1 VNSVGSAGLSLQNIT
16 VTGSGAGDFVKVEDG
31 CTGISLAPGT
41 SCSISLSF
49 APQTVGNRDASLII
63 NDNAPGS
70 PHQVM
75 LSGSGLGQPEGQVD
89 PAYLDFGQQPIDTS
103 GRAQS
108 VSLTNIG
115 SAALTVKGMGILE
128 HAEVSDF
135 QIVQDGCSGQSLEPG
150 ARCDVQV
157 VFAPVN
163 LGRLSGV
170 LSIADDASNS
180 PQNVSLAGVGV
191 TPDPL
196 PVYVSLSAEPASI
209 TAGQCANLT
218 WKIASFQE
226 VQQAYLSGGQFD
238 NSPISSPSGTYD
250 ACPKITTTYVLHAMP
265 FKDKEQAASVTLEVM
280 PVPAESATPEPTAFP
295 TYVPTVAPAPVP
307 IVAPTYVPTA
317 APTPA
322 PTAAPTSVP
331 SPMAGPFIN

>member
-1 VNSVGSAGLSLQNIT
+1 M
-16 VTGSGAGDFVKVEDG
+16 
-31 CTGISLAPGT
+31 
-41 SCSISLSF
+41 
-49 APQTVGNRDASLII
+49 I

-128 HAEVSDF
+128 HAKVPDF

-250 ACPKITTTYVLHAMP
+250 ACPKITTTYVLRAMP
-265 FKDKEQAASVTLEVM
+265 AILEKHPNQVIVESGGVGYDVTIPISTYSALPEVGSII
-280 PVPAESATPEPTAFP
+280 PVSILM
-295 TYVPTVAPAPVP
+295 VVDLPAPLGP
-307 IVAPTYVPTA
+307 SN
-317 APTPA
+317 
-322 PTAAPTSVP
+322 PTSCPVGISRSIP
-331 SPMAGPFIN
+331 RTAGCAP